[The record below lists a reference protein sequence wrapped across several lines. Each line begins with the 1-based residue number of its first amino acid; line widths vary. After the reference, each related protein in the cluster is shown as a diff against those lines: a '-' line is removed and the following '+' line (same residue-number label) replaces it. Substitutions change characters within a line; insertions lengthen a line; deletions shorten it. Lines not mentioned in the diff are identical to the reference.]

1 MSVSGFSD
9 APADWSVGPTS
20 VREDTI
26 RMLPRR
32 IGDRRRHDFVQPVCR
47 KTKGQLART
56 ICAQPDGTDRV
67 WVAVSPVIEYKI
79 DSPSIARPASKD
91 FASELLEHESFARTE
106 ISSCTWF
113 KLFNKCALVK
123 FALSVAA

>member
-9 APADWSVGPTS
+9 ASADLSVGPTS

-32 IGDRRRHDFVQPVCR
+32 IGDRRRHDFVQPVPR

-79 DSPSIARPASKD
+79 ESPSIARPASKD
-91 FASELLEHESFARTE
+91 CCLNTNHFLGRRSRPALG
-106 ISSCTWF
+106 SSCSI
-113 KLFNKCALVK
+113 NALW
-123 FALSVAA
+123 